1 MLFNSGTFALFFAA
15 FCGLYGLVRNS
26 LRARNLL
33 IVAASWTFYGWWD
46 WRFLGLLVGSSL
58 LDHHLGIAVEEAT
71 GPRRR
76 WWVRLSVAV
85 NLGLLGFFKYAGF
98 FADSLAAL
106 FQRLGLHLDRPTLD
120 IVLPVGISFYTFQS
134 LGYVLDIDNG
144 RLKACRDR
152 VQFLAYVAFFPQLVA
167 GPIERA
173 SRLLPQFQSVRVLD
187 AESLR
192 LGLWWILLGLFRKV
206 VVADPCGQLAEI
218 AFQQP
223 SPTAGGTVL
232 GVLAFALQIYGDF
245 AGYSDMARGIAR
257 LLGFDLM
264 ENFSVPY
271 LATNLR
277 EFWRRWH
284 ISLSEWLRDNLY
296 IPLGGNRLGTNR
308 TALNLILTMTLGGLW
323 HGASWHFVAWG
334 LWHGMA
340 LAMAHSLQRIPLR
353 IPAGLGWIPTM
364 GVVGVGWLLFRVPD
378 LTAAQRMLR
387 ALPAWEMP
395 VWGTAGLVHLLW
407 FGLPSMVLDGIQR
420 WRGTSTWGAS
430 MGVVPRALLQGFL
443 IYAIALAWRRDPA
456 TFLYFQF

>member
-71 GPRRR
+71 GSRRR
-76 WWVRLSVAV
+76 RRVRLSIAV

-98 FADSLAAL
+98 FADSLAQAL
-106 FQRLGLHLDRPTLD
+106 QGLGLHADRPTLD

-152 VQFLAYVAFFPQLVA
+152 LQFLAYVAFFPQLVA

-187 AESLR
+187 ADSLR

-206 VVADPCGQLAEI
+206 AVADPCGQLAEI

-223 SPTAGGTVL
+223 NPTAGGTVL

-271 LATNLR
+271 LATSLR
-277 EFWRRWH
+277 DFWRRWH

-296 IPLGGNRLGTNR
+296 IPLGGNRLGRTR
-308 TALNLILTMTLGGLW
+308 TAMNLVLTMTLGGLW
-323 HGASWHFVAWG
+323 HGASWHFVVWG
-334 LWHGMA
+334 LWHGLA
-340 LAMAHSLQRIPLR
+340 LGIAHFLERRSIRIPTV
-353 IPAGLGWIPTM
+353 LGWATTM

-378 LTAAQRMLR
+378 LNTAVRMIQSVP
-387 ALPAWEMP
+387 ALEMPAW
-395 VWGTAGLVHLLW
+395 GSAGILHLLW
-407 FGLPSMVLDGIQR
+407 FGLPSIALDVVHR
-420 WRGTSTWGAS
+420 LRGSSSWAVS
-430 MGVVPRALLQGFL
+430 LPVSKRAILQGVL
-443 IYAIALAWRRDPA
+443 IYAIALAWRREP
-456 TFLYFQF
+456 TSFLYFQF